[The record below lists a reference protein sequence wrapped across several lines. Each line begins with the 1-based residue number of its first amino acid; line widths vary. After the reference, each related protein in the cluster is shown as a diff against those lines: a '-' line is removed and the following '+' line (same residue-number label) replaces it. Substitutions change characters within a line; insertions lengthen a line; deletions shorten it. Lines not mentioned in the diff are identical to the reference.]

1 MGKTKIKRSRKEKK
15 IDTGC
20 KASSFRDLRNL
31 KDSDSHYVLDK
42 VLTNEISVTS
52 INSEARQLKQMKEV
66 QTSMTTALGE
76 TDWSTVKE
84 R

>member
-1 MGKTKIKRSRKEKK
+1 MGKTGQEKK
-15 IDTGC
+15 

-66 QTSMTTALGE
+66 QASMTTALGE